1 MPWSEAVAPVPMRRV
16 ALVVPRDRL
25 RDALVRAADAG
36 VVELDRVAAAGEGPA
51 GEAAKRLQRLPAA
64 AGPVLLASEPD
75 LAALERS
82 GRADLLAGE
91 AELQERGADAVSRG
105 SVAAL
110 LGWAPAAELPA
121 LAGRLAE
128 VGAAAVPLPRPR
140 GSEPPT
146 LLREEGVGRSF
157 SPVVETY
164 STVPY
169 EDVDPTVFAAL
180 AYIVMFGV
188 MFGDAGHGL
197 LLVLLGLLLRTGRWA
212 RLAAL
217 RRGWSF
223 VVGAGVVATMV
234 GVAYGEFFG
243 PTGVLPV
250 RWVDPLEEPVLL
262 LTVAVAAGA
271 VLLAGAYALGTMNRV
286 REGGW
291 RYALYAPAGLA
302 GATLFL
308 GLGLVVIGGFRDWG
322 WVALAGAVVGTAGL
336 VLSFIGLRA
345 AAGTGHGGGA
355 ASRGRA
361 VRRGGPPGRQPHLVR
376 PVGGLRPHPRRSRH
390 GRLGR
395 HRRTLGPGWRGP
407 AGSGPAV
414 RRRQRPDLR
423 ARGSRGGRAGVAA
436 GVLRALLPGLPGRG
450 QAVPAVARPGRRGR
464 ERGGGVMRTKLLV
477 LASLGVLVLLAAM
490 VVFMLAVT
498 GDPAAAAAPAAAEP
512 ATSSNWAALLGAAI
526 AVAGASIGAAVAV
539 AYTGAAALA
548 AMSERPELF
557 GRAMVIVGLSEGIA
571 IYGLVV
577 AIILIGRA

>member
-345 AAGTGHGGGA
+345 AAG
-355 ASRGRA
+355 
-361 VRRGGPPGRQPHLVR
+361 P
-376 PVGGLRPHPRRSRH
+376 
-390 GRLGR
+390 
-395 HRRTLGPGWRGP
+395 GP
-407 AGSGPAV
+407 AGGLQAGVELFDVVV
-414 RRRQRPDLR
+414 RLGANLISF
-423 ARGSRGGRAGVAA
+423 ARLAAFGLTHAALGMVVWDGTVALWDRGGAG
-436 GVLRALLPGLPGRG
+436 
-450 QAVPAVARPGRRGR
+450 
-464 ERGGGVMRTKLLV
+464 
-477 LASLGVLVLLAAM
+477 LLAAVLLF
-490 VVFMLAVT
+490 VV
-498 GDPAAAAAPAAAEP
+498 G
-512 ATSSNWAALLGAAI
+512 NALTFALEAL
-526 AVAGASIGAAVAV
+526 VAGVQ
-539 AYTGAAALA
+539 ALRL
-548 AMSERPELF
+548 EYYELF
-557 GRAMVIVGLSEGIA
+557 SRVFQGEGRPFRPWHVP
-571 IYGLVV
+571 VV
-577 AIILIGRA
+577 EAANEEAV